1 MTLSFK
7 ARLTLGHLA
16 AVVLILVGTAL
27 MANWAL
33 SRAVLSQIIDGA
45 ILALAEAEAAAMV
58 EKPHPPTHVH
68 EMAPGT
74 AAPSFARLDKFVQ
87 IVRMDGQAIAR
98 SVTLGSARLPT
109 KPGLLT
115 RLQEGETVFETVN
128 DFGEEPVR
136 MVSLPVE
143 VAGTRYA
150 VQVAMSLDD
159 AYAVLRSARRLFA
172 GMAVSILVGVG
183 LTGVILTR
191 RALRPIDRIV
201 SRAREI
207 GEGSLSERLPRPGQQ
222 DEIGRLV
229 DTLNEMLGR
238 IEESFEVQRRFTA
251 DAAHE
256 LQSPLSRLRTELEV
270 TLRRHRDS
278 AEYEDTLRSCLDKVE
293 RLSILTR
300 ELLTLARLDA
310 EQGRAAVSGTVS
322 LGPLLEGVIRRLAS
336 EAERRRVTIA
346 VRPSTTTLSLSV
358 RCAEGLADLVFT
370 NVLDNAVKFSPPGGQ
385 VVVDAAAEGSEVVVA
400 VSDAGP
406 GIPADE
412 IPRVFE
418 RFYRG
423 RVARAKD
430 TRGFGLGLAISRA
443 VVENHGGQMSVESAA
458 GGGATFR
465 IRFPVAS

>member
-27 MANWAL
+27 MANWLL
-33 SRAVLSQIIDGA
+33 SRAVLSQIIDRA
-45 ILALAEAEAAAMV
+45 ILALAEAEAAAMI
-58 EKPHPPTHVH
+58 ENPHLPTHVH

-98 SVTLGSARLPT
+98 SVTLGNTRLPT
-109 KPGLLT
+109 KPDLLV
-115 RLQEGETVFETVN
+115 RLQGGETVFETLDNFV
-128 DFGEEPVR
+128 EEPVR

-150 VQVAMSLDD
+150 VQVAMSLEDT
-159 AYAVLRSARRLFA
+159 YAVLHSARRLFT

-183 LTGVILTR
+183 LTGVVLTR

-201 SRAREI
+201 NRAREI
-207 GEGSLSERLPRPGQQ
+207 GEGSLGERIPHPEQH

-238 IEESFEVQRRFTA
+238 IEESFQVQRRFTA

-270 TLRRHRDS
+270 TLRRHRDI

-293 RLSILTR
+293 RLSMLTR

-310 EQGRAAVSGTVS
+310 EQGRAVVVGTVS
-322 LGPLLEGVIRRLAS
+322 LRPLLEGVVRRLAS

-346 VRPSTTTLSLSV
+346 VHPSPTLSLSV
-358 RCAEGLADLVFT
+358 RCAEALADLVFT

-385 VVVDAAAEGSEVVVA
+385 VVVDAAAEGPEVVVA
-400 VSDAGP
+400 VSDTGP

-423 RVARAKD
+423 RVARATD
-430 TRGFGLGLAISRA
+430 GRGFGLGLAISRA
-443 VVENHGGQMSVESAA
+443 VVESHGGQMSVESAA
-458 GGGATFR
+458 GCGATFR